1 MKKAF
6 FVVLVFLCSP
16 AFCDS
21 LLSSMVV
28 EIGPEETLVL
38 ERVDEAS
45 IKIDGHLDENVWV
58 DLTAYDEFVVIDPD
72 TLIEGLH
79 ATRVRIFYD
88 DTGLY
93 FGIDMEQPS
102 ETIISRLSGRDK
114 RDLNRD
120 SINVTLDTSGEG
132 RYGYWFGL
140 NLGDSL
146 MDGTLLPEKNFSS
159 EWDGAWR
166 GSSQLTSH
174 GWSGEIHIPWGS
186 VAMPS
191 VNEHRRLGLY
201 MSRKVAYVD
210 ERYGWPALPQTK
222 PKFISELQSLRVSG
236 VNPKQ
241 QFSIYPFMAVTG
253 DRVDDQVRYKTGA
266 DFFWRPSSNL
276 QLTATVNPDFGAVES
291 DEVVVNLSATE
302 TFFPEKRLFFLEGQ
316 EVFVASPRADTRG
329 NEVGSGGAPTTM
341 VNTRRIGGR
350 PLEPVTSS
358 DITIHERELRK
369 PVDLLGAV
377 KVTGQSGPLRYGL
390 LAAFEDDFKF
400 DAKRF
405 GNPFHLPSE
414 TSDYGIGR
422 VLLEDTPGGSYKA
435 IGILSTVTLNDR
447 RDAKTHGLDAHYLS
461 EDGKWKLDSQFFMSD
476 IDDLKTG
483 FGGFVDLEYTFR
495 QGVVQRV
502 GIEYL
507 DDHVDLND
515 LGFLSRKD
523 NFRIRT
529 AHVRQ
534 NSNVSW
540 ARDNEFDIRGFVQR
554 NRDGLFT
561 GGAVFIANR
570 MTFENLTKLT
580 FRASFNPEYYDD
592 LNSFGNGAYRLAR
605 RHFGGFIWESD
616 SSQSFSYAFGAAYQ
630 QEDLGGGTDIVR
642 FIANWRPSD
651 RFALSANVWYRNRD
665 GWLLHQEDRNFTTFE
680 AEEWSPKVSADYFL
694 SAKQQLRFSIQWV
707 GVKAREDKFY
717 QVPGSPGDL
726 IRTAK
731 PVGLSDSFS
740 LSQMTLQLRYRW
752 EIAPLS
758 DVFLVYTRLVD
769 EGSELKTFS
778 GAFTDGYD
786 DPLEDSLVLK
796 VRYRFGS

>member
-1 MKKAF
+1 MNKIL
-6 FVVLVFLCSP
+6 FVGLIFLCAPVFS
-16 AFCDS
+16 DS
-21 LLSSMVV
+21 HLSNISHLSHMVV

-38 ERVDEAS
+38 ERVEDAGIS
-45 IKIDGHLDENVWV
+45 IDGYLDEDAWGH
-58 DLTAYDEFVVIDPD
+58 LTAYDEFVVISPD
-72 TLIEGLH
+72 TLADSAH

-88 DTGLY
+88 NTGLY
-93 FGIDMEQPS
+93 FGIDMEQPA

-114 RDLNRD
+114 RGLNRD

-146 MDGTLLPEKNFSS
+146 EDGTLLPEKNFSS

-166 GSSQLTSH
+166 GASQKTSH

-191 VNEHRRLGLY
+191 VDEHRRLGLY

-241 QFSIYPFMAVTG
+241 QFSVYPFSAVTE
-253 DRVDDQVRYKTGA
+253 DRVDDRVRYKTGA
-266 DFFWRPSSNL
+266 DFFWRPSSNF

-316 EVFVASPRADTRG
+316 GIFVTSPRADTRG
-329 NEVGSGGAPTTM
+329 EGVGTGGAPTTM
-341 VNTRRIGGR
+341 INTRRIGGR
-350 PLEPVTSS
+350 PLAPATGS
-358 DITIHERELRK
+358 DVTIHERELRQ
-369 PVDLLGAV
+369 PVDLIGAV

-390 LAAFEDDFKF
+390 LAAFEGDYNF
-400 DAKRF
+400 DAERS
-405 GNPFHLPSE
+405 GDPFHLSAE
-414 TSDYGIGR
+414 TSDYGIAR
-422 VLLEDTPGGSYKA
+422 VLLEDEPGGSYKA
-435 IGILSTVTLNDR
+435 IGVMTTATLNDR

-461 EDGKWKLDSQFFMSD
+461 EDGKWKLDSQMFMSD
-476 IDDLKTG
+476 IDGIDTG

-495 QGVVQRV
+495 QGVSQRV

-515 LGFLSRKD
+515 LGFLARKD

-540 ARDNEFDIRGFVQR
+540 ARNNEFDIRGFVQR

-561 GGAVFIANR
+561 GGAVFVSNR
-570 MTFENLTKLT
+570 MTFENLSKLT

-616 SSQSFSYAFGAAYQ
+616 SSQPFSYAIGGGYS
-630 QEDLGGGTDIVR
+630 QEDLGGGTDFVKLIG
-642 FIANWRPSD
+642 NWRPSD
-651 RFALSANVWYRNRD
+651 RFALSVKLGYRNRD
-665 GWLLHQEDRNFTTFE
+665 GWLLYQEDRNFTTFQ
-680 AEEWSPKVSADYFL
+680 AEEWSPRISADYFL
-694 SAKQQLRFSIQWV
+694 SAKQQFRFSVQWV
-707 GVKAREDKFY
+707 GVKAKEDQFY
-717 QVPGSPGDL
+717 LVPENPGDL

-731 PVGLSDSFS
+731 PEGPTDSFS

-758 DVFLVYTRLVD
+758 DLFLVYTRLVD
-769 EGSELKTFS
+769 EGSALKSFSDTFS
-778 GAFTDGYD
+778 
-786 DPLEDSLVLK
+786 
-796 VRYRFGS
+796 